1 MRFVIGVFFWL
12 ALIATG
18 WIWLGS
24 NQDIAIES
32 KTQLT
37 TFFTQPRQTFELDFD
52 QSSLLRVGDPVIV
65 VKSGAA
71 KVVGNVVQV
80 SELDNDL
87 LTRTDWAKVEF
98 FSSQAEIVEGDFLSY
113 HQTPA
118 TMDWVVQMMLPPYKR
133 KEISDLISA
142 AYREHYADIAQELQ
156 PILIQSVKDAANVVR
171 ETFYVSINE
180 RKEQIT
186 KLGNRYQVELV
197 EQELVPLI
205 KDEIWPIVEQETQPL
220 AVEIGQEMFQK
231 ASVWRFGWRFIYD
244 RSPLPEKNLVQKE
257 FQRFLDQHGIPIVEK
272 HLPEFLKIQQSVLK
286 RASSNTKVQQ
296 VVSNTSMKVLRDPE
310 FQKLTTDILRDVFV
324 DNQRL
329 MDAFERN
336 WNSTEAKRA
345 LATTNQ
351 KLDSTITKIGQA
363 LFGSPEQSITPEF
376 SRILRNRILQKDDRW
391 LVLHINEQRAK
402 PLSKKKKL
410 IVRAGKTGT
419 ENPFHVPARAKF

>member
-1 MRFVIGVFFWL
+1 M
-12 ALIATG
+12 
-18 WIWLGS
+18 
-24 NQDIAIES
+24 
-32 KTQLT
+32 
-37 TFFTQPRQTFELDFD
+37 
-52 QSSLLRVGDPVIV
+52 
-65 VKSGAA
+65 
-71 KVVGNVVQV
+71 
-80 SELDNDL
+80 

-419 ENPFHVPARAKF
+419 ENPFHVPALSLIHI